1 MTCETVRLS
10 YVSKLSPRLTPLTRT
25 VIDSGNGALSVQED
39 DGPMV
44 TGREIADVEPDL
56 SEYPKPVLVRET
68 NRPAGI

>member
-1 MTCETVRLS
+1 MRN
-10 YVSKLSPRLTPLTRT
+10 SPVVVCFKAESAPHATHPDF
-25 VIDSGNGALSVQED
+25 IDSGNGALSVQED